1 MNPNSTPQT
10 NTANRPIRFL
20 IGVDGGGSGT
30 RAQVCLPDGRVVG
43 RGQSGPSG
51 LGQGIEQAW
60 RHVLSAI
67 AESFAEAGAPGTA
80 FEDCAIGLGLAG
92 TNVADWRDGFLRT
105 APTFHQL
112 VLDSDAHT
120 SVLGAHA
127 GGPGSIVAAGTGSVG
142 EAFYPDGRRK
152 SVGGWG
158 FPVGDEGSGAW
169 LGLAAMREAQCAADG
184 RAADSEL
191 TRRIL
196 AATGGTA
203 EAMQHWC
210 VKAGQHAYAQL
221 APIVFDC
228 ADLDP
233 RAGRLLDAA
242 AAELDS
248 MAHALDPNSE
258 LPLALLGSL
267 GRRLEARLPA
277 VTRARCV
284 APAGDAC
291 DGALHLIRRVLAGD
305 KA

>member
-1 MNPNSTPQT
+1 MTPNSTPQT
-10 NTANRPIRFL
+10 SSANRPIRFL

-30 RAQVCLPDGRVVG
+30 RAQACLPDGRIAG

-60 RHVLSAI
+60 RHILSAL
-67 AESFAEAGAPGTA
+67 ADAFAEAGAPGTA
-80 FEDCAIGLGLAG
+80 LEDCAIGLGLAG
-92 TNVADWRDGFLRT
+92 TNVAEWRDGFLRA
-105 APTFHQL
+105 APAFRQL

-127 GGPGSIVAAGTGSVG
+127 GGPGAIVAAGTGSVG

-169 LGLAAMREAQCAADG
+169 LGLAAMREAQRAADG
-184 RAADSEL
+184 RGPEGEL

-196 AATGGTA
+196 AATGGDA
-203 EAMQHWC
+203 DAMQLWC

-233 RAGRLLDAA
+233 AASRLLDAA
-242 AAELDS
+242 ASEIDS
-248 MAHALDPNSE
+248 MAHALDPRGE

-277 VTRARCV
+277 ATRARCV
-284 APAGDAC
+284 TPAGDAC
-291 DGALHLIRRVLAGD
+291 DGALHLIRRALAG
-305 KA
+305 AVA